1 MKSNYQLSPTLKTN
15 STLYRFNLR
24 GNDTNLGFTLVELS
38 IVLMIIGLL
47 VSGIL
52 VGKDMIRAAEMRSII
67 TEKDEVQTAVMLFKN
82 KYLGLPGDLS
92 NATDFWGTMPTGTCS
107 NTVAGASGGTGT
119 QTCNGNGDG
128 MINGAELNSNANAEA
143 VLFWQ
148 HLSNAK
154 MIKGTYSG
162 IWTNWADTKTYY
174 SSKMM
179 TAYWYVDSFTGATSI
194 DLVLFEGDYG
204 NSLFHR
210 GPSDN
215 NPDSEEDKSFVLTP
229 MEAWNIDKKIDDG
242 LPGVGKVNTL
252 ERDGANCNT
261 LAASAT
267 NPAASYSYNLG
278 YKGIACSL
286 NFKNMF

>member
-1 MKSNYQLSPTLKTN
+1 MSIPILTSHLAHKNKFN
-15 STLYRFNLR
+15 STIDFNK
-24 GNDTNLGFTLVELS
+24 GFTLAEIS

-52 VGKDMIRAAEMRSII
+52 VGQDMIRAAEMRSII
-67 TEKDEVQTAVMLFKN
+67 TEKDEVQTAVMLFTN
-82 KYLGLPGDLS
+82 KYSELPGDLS

-128 MINGAELNSNANAEA
+128 LIISNTALNSNSNSEF

-179 TAYWYVDSFTGATSI
+179 TAYWYVDNITALPS
-194 DLVLFEGDYG
+194 DLIWFEGNYG
-204 NSLFHR
+204 NSLLHR
-210 GPSDN
+210 GPADMSAN
-215 NPDSEEDKSFVLTP
+215 TSFVLTP

-242 LPGVGKVNTL
+242 LPGVGKVNIL

-267 NPAASYSYNLG
+267 TPAASYSYNLG
-278 YKGIACSL
+278 YKGTACSL